1 MKPVKLRDMSIDE
14 LRAEQQNLS
23 EELFRLRFRR
33 ATGELEKPSKIRS
46 VRRDIARIN
55 TVMWEK
61 VREGHGR
68 A

>member
-1 MKPVKLRDMSIDE
+1 MKPAKLRDMSIEE